1 MLSRANYF
9 ISIVT
14 LLVEKDVGEIAEN
27 VSKPFCV
34 NIKQEL

>member
-14 LLVEKDVGEIAEN
+14 LLVEKDVSQIAEN
-27 VSKPFCV
+27 VSKPFCIQ
-34 NIKQEL
+34 IKQDL